1 MIHLLRKTPTQQFQ
15 PFIEKSGLKM
25 QQVGEA
31 IFITKES
38 IMQIFRDE
46 LKKGNVDEVVST
58 LRGKPL
64 AGGRKLLIDKII
76 KSISTK
82 IVMRM
87 GLRGAIATGLAAIL
101 VPLILSKMAFKV
113 LQSDSVSDLMD
124 TFGITDR
131 MNDLTQLGDVLREKF
146 SFKKPGTETPE
157 NQESSAA

>member
-1 MIHLLRKTPTQQFQ
+1 MIHLLRKTPAQQFQ

-31 IFITKES
+31 IFIAKES
-38 IMQIFRDE
+38 IMEILRNE

-58 LRGKPL
+58 LKGKPM

-76 KSISTK
+76 KSIATK
-82 IVMRM
+82 IGLRM

-113 LQSDSVSDLMD
+113 FQSDSLTDLMD

-131 MNDLTQLGDVLREKF
+131 MNDLTQLGDTLREKF
-146 SFKKPGTETPE
+146 IFKKPE
-157 NQESSAA
+157 NVAAPTAEKAA

>member
-15 PFIEKSGLKM
+15 PFIEKAGLKM
-25 QQVGEA
+25 NQVGEA

-38 IMQIFRDE
+38 IMEILRNE
-46 LKKGNVDEVVST
+46 LKKGNIDEVVST
-58 LRGKPL
+58 IKGKPM

-76 KSISTK
+76 KSIATK

-101 VPLILSKMAFKV
+101 VPLILSKMSHKV
-113 LQSDSVSDLMD
+113 FQSESVSDLMD

-131 MNDLTQLGDVLREKF
+131 MNDLTQLGDTLREKF
-146 SFKKPGTETPE
+146 IFKKPEKEIQAPTE
-157 NQESSAA
+157 NAA